1 MNFFVECFF
10 FYTDYTPCYFSLD
23 RSLSFFQIYFNG
35 ITDKPEIT
43 VHPKNETKLEGDNV
57 TFTCKVNG
65 NPVPTISWT
74 RDGSL
79 INNTNNNLTR
89 ISLSRD
95 KKQLTI
101 TNVNR
106 TDSGKYRCV
115 ASNSLGHETSKAA
128 SLDVQCKYR
137 SFCHPSGFLSLLVK
151 ASPST
156 LL

>member
-1 MNFFVECFF
+1 MLNCLLCFP
-10 FYTDYTPCYFSLD
+10 DHP
-23 RSLSFFQIYFNG
+23 
-35 ITDKPEIT
+35 KIT
-43 VHPKNETKLEGDNV
+43 VQLVSVTNTEGDYIVLPCNA
-57 TFTCKVNG
+57 TG

-79 INNTNNNLTR
+79 VNNTNNNFTG

-95 KKQLTI
+95 KKHLTI
-101 TNVNR
+101 TNVTR
-106 TDSGKYRCV
+106 TDSGEYRCV